1 MRKSTGGCHRTDGP
15 VRGIL
20 GGGVQC
26 TLDDLSNLG
35 IRDSSRSTGTI
46 FICQPF
52 NTILYEPAAP
62 LANRMLVD
70 PKTLGNVFTLQTL
83 RTQQDHPASIRQGAR
98 RFMPAHLRFQ
108 EISIRVAQN
117 DEACLPANHQ
127 STPAL
132 LTEAKQNEAYFGS
145 R

>member
-1 MRKSTGGCHRTDGP
+1 M
-15 VRGIL
+15 RGIL

-52 NTILYEPAAP
+52 NAILYEPAAP
-62 LANRMLVD
+62 LANRMLVE

-83 RTQQDHPASIRQGAR
+83 RTQQDHPASIR

-108 EISIRVAQN
+108 EISICLAQN

-132 LTEAKQNEAYFGS
+132 LTEAKQNEAYFSS